1 MLVLIPVILL
11 SYLAGSFPTSIVVGK
26 IFFNK
31 DIRKFGSGNAGGTNT
46 FRVFGWKAGVTVALF
61 DVGKGVI
68 AALFIARL
76 GNNIPLP
83 YTLVQLIAGSSAV
96 TGHIWTVFAGFRGG
110 KGVGTAV
117 GMLSVLAPVPLCIA
131 VLVFLLILLTTGIVS
146 LGSIAG
152 AVVFPAG
159 LLVQYAITGTVHIS
173 LVIFSVILGSLII
186 FTHRSNI
193 RRLIDGTENRF
204 DNLMI
209 FSKLFSSKKQ

>member
-26 IFFNK
+26 IFFKK

-61 DVGKGVI
+61 DVGKGVL
-68 AALFIARL
+68 AALFIARI
-76 GNNIPLP
+76 GSNIPLP

-96 TGHIWTVFAGFRGG
+96 IGHIWTVFAEFRGG

-131 VLVFLLILLTTGIVS
+131 VLVFLLILITTGIVS

-152 AVVFPAG
+152 AVVFPAS
-159 LLVQYAITGTVHIS
+159 LLVQYAVTGAVHIS
-173 LVIFSVILGSLII
+173 LIIFSIILGSLII

-209 FSKLFSSKKQ
+209 FRKKKAGQP